1 MRSWYWGSRVSRF
14 WSSRLTA
21 RRLAAKRPRGAVPT
35 RPCLLGSP
43 PAVDGQNGSGDQT
56 SGPRRE
62 EDNGGGD
69 IGGRANAPDGYALQ
83 HGRQEGRIVEPL
95 SSSGRVDPRRS
106 NGVDRDAERRPFEGE
121 DLRHEVHA
129 ALAGRV
135 DGVAPD
141 THEACLRAHVDYAAI
156 AALDHVPADGLAG
169 EEQPLEI
176 DRHHRAPT

>member
-69 IGGRANAPDGYALQ
+69 IGGRANAPDGDALEPAG
-83 HGRQEGRIVEPL
+83 GRAGLGSTVPPPPW
-95 SSSGRVDPRRS
+95 SG
-106 NGVDRDAERRPFEGE
+106 GG
-121 DLRHEVHA
+121 
-129 ALAGRV
+129 G
-135 DGVAPD
+135 G
-141 THEACLRAHVDYAAI
+141 
-156 AALDHVPADGLAG
+156 G
-169 EEQPLEI
+169 
-176 DRHHRAPT
+176 APTPRGAGVGSFFDFGGRSRARSCA